1 MSEEEEKLKI
11 SLRDNGEVVIAG
23 NRAGLRFLARICN
36 GLADMSDEEAKTRIG
51 HWHLDEFMNTAE
63 EGSVPAVLLYDPSL

>member
-11 SLRDNGEVVIAG
+11 TLEDNGEIRIAG

-36 GLADMSDEEAKTRIG
+36 GLADMSDEEAKTGIG

-63 EGSVPAVLLYDPSL
+63 EGSVPTTLLYDPNL